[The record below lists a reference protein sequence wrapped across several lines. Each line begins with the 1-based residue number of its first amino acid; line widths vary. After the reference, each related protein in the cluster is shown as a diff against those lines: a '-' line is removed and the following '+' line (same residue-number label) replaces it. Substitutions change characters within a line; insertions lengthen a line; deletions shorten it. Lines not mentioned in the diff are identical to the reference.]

1 MGLEED
7 LDSLARLI
15 SNVTESFT
23 TAIFLLE
30 PESGLLRLKSN
41 HSLSQNVID
50 KVSIPVGQGMIGWVA
65 QNRQPLHA
73 THFQHDTTTLQLYR
87 TNEEIKSFLAV
98 PIQSREVQGVLC
110 IDSKK
115 QYVFTP
121 KTQKILG
128 NFAEHIARMVEI
140 DRQGRMQT
148 ARMVEV
154 SILREFTKS
163 MQKAGS
169 RSALLPLLC
178 SLPQELVNRQGCA
191 VIWSDPTT
199 KRWVLAGTQ
208 GIPLPAKVELE
219 IAIEQSLCGWVLR
232 HNQVLYV
239 PELREDREF
248 PVHLFTPREPRLTAR
263 SFLGIPLC
271 TSEETLGMIC
281 FTGDYP
287 NYFTL
292 YDQEV
297 ASLVALQVS
306 TVLAHFLICE
316 KWESLAVRDS
326 LTGVA
331 NFRAFA
337 EALDAALANANR
349 RQELSVLIVD
359 LDKFCQIN
367 KRLGYPVGDE
377 VLRQVARRLQ
387 NFTGPEDTLARL
399 GSNQFALILQRCPS
413 QQGLL
418 TGEKIRKLFEESV
431 LSALHRDVHAT
442 VSVGVVSYPNGSCSM
457 SELLKLAI
465 KRVSIAKSLGGN
477 AVKGS

>member
-1 MGLEED
+1 LEED

-154 SILREFTKS
+154 SILR
-163 MQKAGS
+163 S
-169 RSALLPLLC
+169 RSRCKRPAPVLLC
-178 SLPQELVNRQGCA
+178 F
-191 VIWSDPTT
+191 
-199 KRWVLAGTQ
+199 
-208 GIPLPAKVELE
+208 
-219 IAIEQSLCGWVLR
+219 
-232 HNQVLYV
+232 LYCV
-239 PELREDREF
+239 PC
-248 PVHLFTPREPRLTAR
+248 PR
-263 SFLGIPLC
+263 
-271 TSEETLGMIC
+271 
-281 FTGDYP
+281 
-287 NYFTL
+287 N
-292 YDQEV
+292 
-297 ASLVALQVS
+297 
-306 TVLAHFLICE
+306 
-316 KWESLAVRDS
+316 W
-326 LTGVA
+326 
-331 NFRAFA
+331 
-337 EALDAALANANR
+337 
-349 RQELSVLIVD
+349 
-359 LDKFCQIN
+359 
-367 KRLGYPVGDE
+367 
-377 VLRQVARRLQ
+377 
-387 NFTGPEDTLARL
+387 
-399 GSNQFALILQRCPS
+399 
-413 QQGLL
+413 
-418 TGEKIRKLFEESV
+418 
-431 LSALHRDVHAT
+431 
-442 VSVGVVSYPNGSCSM
+442 
-457 SELLKLAI
+457 
-465 KRVSIAKSLGGN
+465 
-477 AVKGS
+477 